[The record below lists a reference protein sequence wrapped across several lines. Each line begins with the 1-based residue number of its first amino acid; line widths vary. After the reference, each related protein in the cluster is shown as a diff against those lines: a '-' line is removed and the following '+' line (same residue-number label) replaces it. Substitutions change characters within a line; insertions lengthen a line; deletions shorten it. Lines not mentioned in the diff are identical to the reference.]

1 MATLSALLPLK
12 VRGRHYGDNLARL
25 DLLFSSLVHYA
36 EPGLLDELIV
46 VIRSDER
53 ELVERFLGNWSSRLP
68 VRTVVEDDHFPAFR
82 RYTKP
87 WQVRPWQRQQII
99 KLNAPAF
106 TDAPFVLVLDPDV
119 MAVKPLTR
127 ELLLPGGRAV
137 VEAESRSVHRQWW
150 IDSAGVLDVDP
161 GLERRGMGVTPAILS
176 SEIIASVQQR
186 VAAVSAKP
194 WMDTLLTSYCDWT
207 EYTLYLLEAERSGLL
222 ERRHLWGDDPA
233 APAPLQLSPEISI
246 WDAERASRANI
257 EHLFTTDDPGLFAV
271 LQSSIGLPASEVVA
285 AAREHFEVRVSPA
298 EVVEVVDNGSKLK
311 ERVRIASRLAAQRL
325 YRLRRSWRAWRADRR
340 GRAK

>member
-1 MATLSALLPLK
+1 VATLSALLPLK

-53 ELVERFLGNWSSRLP
+53 ELVERFLGNWSPRLP

-119 MAVKPLTR
+119 MAVKPISR
-127 ELLLPGGRAV
+127 DLLLPEGRAV
-137 VEAESRSVHRQWW
+137 LEPEARSVHRQWW

-161 GLERRGMGVTPAILS
+161 GLDRKGMGVTPAILAT
-176 SEIIASVQQR
+176 EVITSVQGR
-186 VAAVSAKP
+186 LSEVSGKP

-207 EYTLYLLEAERSGLL
+207 EYTLYLLEAERAGLL
-222 ERRHLWGDDPA
+222 ERLHVWSDDPA
-233 APAPLQLSPEISI
+233 APAPLQLRPEISI

-257 EHLFTTDDPGLFAV
+257 EQLFTTDDRGLFAV
-271 LQSSIGLPASEVVA
+271 LQSNTGLPASDVIA
-285 AAREHFEVRVSPA
+285 AAREFFEVRVSPA
-298 EVVEVVDNGSKLK
+298 EVVQVPDSGSKLQ
-311 ERVRIASRLAAQRL
+311 ERARIASRLLAQRI
-325 YRLRRSWRAWRADRR
+325 YRLRRAWRARR
-340 GRAK
+340 RRREGGAK

>member
-1 MATLSALLPLK
+1 VATLSALLPLK

-53 ELVERFLGNWSSRLP
+53 ELIERFLGNWSPQLP

-119 MAVKPLTR
+119 LAVKPITR
-127 ELLLPGGRAV
+127 DLLLPGGRALL
-137 VEAESRSVHRQWW
+137 EAEARSVHRQWW
-150 IDSAGVLDVDP
+150 IDSAGVLEVDP
-161 GLERRGMGVTPAILS
+161 GLDRRGMGVTPAILS
-176 SEIIASVQQR
+176 ADIIASVQR
-186 VAAVSAKP
+186 RISEISGKP
-194 WMDTLLTSYCDWT
+194 WIDTLLTSYCDWT
-207 EYTLYLLEAERSGLL
+207 EYTLYLLEAERSGVL
-222 ERRHLWGDDPA
+222 ERVHVWADDPSA
-233 APAPLQLSPEISI
+233 TASLQLSPELSI
-246 WDAERASRANI
+246 WHAERASQENI
-257 EHLFTTDDPGLFAV
+257 ERLFTTDEPGLFAV
-271 LQSSIGLPASEVVA
+271 LQSSTGWPASEVAA
-285 AAREHFEVRVSPA
+285 AARQFFDVRVSPA
-298 EVVEVVDNGSKLK
+298 EVVQVPESGSDLR
-311 ERVRIASRLAAQRL
+311 ERARIASRLVAQRL
-325 YRLRRSWRAWRADRR
+325 YRLRRAWRAWRRR
-340 GRAK
+340 NEAK